1 MSDWKDYLTSI
12 YFDPKYPGSFSGPDK
27 LYNIV
32 KSEGKFKIKKQDVR
46 QWLQDQEAYSLT
58 RYARRKFKRS
68 RVIVDGIDSRWDS
81 DLMDMSNISKYND
94 GVKYVLV
101 MIDIFSRY
109 LWCQPL
115 KNKTGKEVSKAMTE
129 TFLNG
134 RQPGSIRTDKGS
146 EFTNR
151 DVKKYLK
158 DTGIDHF
165 VTQNETKANYAE
177 RVIKT
182 IKHKIYR
189 YILKNNSYRYVDAL
203 TDIVTSYNNTNHRSL
218 GTTPSSVTKN
228 NEGESRLRQYLIR
241 RPSEAKPNHKMK
253 YNVGDIVRI
262 SHVRGVF
269 DREYSQKWTGELFKV
284 KSRYL
289 RQNIPV
295 YKLDDWEGESVLGT
309 FSL

>member
-1 MSDWKDYLTSI
+1 M
-12 YFDPKYPGSFSGPDK
+12 
-27 LYNIV
+27 
-32 KSEGKFKIKKQDVR
+32 
-46 QWLQDQEAYSLT
+46 
-58 RYARRKFKRS
+58 
-68 RVIVDGIDSRWDS
+68 
-81 DLMDMSNISKYND
+81 
-94 GVKYVLV
+94 
-101 MIDIFSRY
+101 
-109 LWCQPL
+109 
-115 KNKTGKEVSKAMTE
+115 
-129 TFLNG
+129 
-134 RQPGSIRTDKGS
+134 
-146 EFTNR
+146 
-151 DVKKYLK
+151 KKYLK

-203 TDIVTSYNNTNHRSL
+203 PDIVTSYNNTNHRSL

-228 NEGESRLRQYLIR
+228 NESESRLRQYLIR
-241 RPSEAKPNHKMK
+241 RPSEAKPIHKMK

-309 FSL
+309 FYEQELQSVRVDENTTFRIDKILKRRKRGNLKEVLVRWLHWPEKYDSWIPEIDVKDYS